1 MFRANE
7 RVKNIMS
14 RSRVLVV
21 AGLAAVGVLIGAVY
35 LRTIPAN
42 FVHYLVW
49 RLTSTA
55 VITKGQVRVGDTD
68 IHYVSYGSG
77 PPVLLL
83 HGGLSNRLSWFS
95 QIPRLVDSGR
105 QVVLP
110 DTRGHGDSTLGRAE
124 LNYRLLAADVTKV
137 LDHLSIEKTDVVGWS
152 DGGNTALLLG
162 RYWPQR
168 VRRMVVISANFNPA
182 GLTPEAQKENF
193 ELSRGIVRWLKR
205 WWTGA
210 GNRLRELENRVKR
223 MWQTRPNLRR
233 ADLADITAP
242 TLVIVGEA
250 DVVSTSHARLMA
262 QWLANGSL
270 AVIAG
275 GHFTPVTQARR
286 VNVLIADFLKPVA
299 SDGIPVPPRTRNH
312 PSG

>member
-1 MFRANE
+1 M
-7 RVKNIMS
+7 KNNIS
-14 RSRVLVV
+14 RGLVLVV
-21 AGLAAVGVLIGAVY
+21 AGIAAVGVLIGAVY

-42 FVHYLVW
+42 LVRYLIW
-49 RLTSTA
+49 
-55 VITKGQVRVGDTD
+55 
-68 IHYVSYGSG
+68 
-77 PPVLLL
+77 
-83 HGGLSNRLSWFS
+83 LSL
-95 QIPRLVDSGR
+95 
-105 QVVLP
+105 
-110 DTRGHGDSTLGRAE
+110 
-124 LNYRLLAADVTKV
+124 
-137 LDHLSIEKTDVVGWS
+137 EKTDVVGWS

-182 GLTPEAQKENF
+182 GLTPEAQKETF
-193 ELSRGIVRWLKR
+193 EPSRGIVRWLKR

-210 GNRLRELENRVKR
+210 GDRLRELEIRVKR

-233 ADLADITAP
+233 ADLEKITAP

-262 QWLANGSL
+262 EWLANGSL

-286 VNVLIADFLKPVA
+286 VNELIFQFLEPA
-299 SDGIPVPPRTRNH
+299 TSDDIPMPL
-312 PSG
+312 